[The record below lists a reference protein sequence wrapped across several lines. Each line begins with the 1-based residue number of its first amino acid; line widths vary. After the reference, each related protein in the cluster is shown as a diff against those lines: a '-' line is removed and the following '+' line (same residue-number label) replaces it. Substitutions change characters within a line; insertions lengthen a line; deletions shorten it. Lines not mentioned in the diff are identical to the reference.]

1 MGAYIA
7 TGLFNIGINDENF
20 TAYALFNEQIYSDKY
35 YDRLGAIIGIGYACA
50 GKQKE
55 SLLDELIPIMIEGDS
70 STETSSYASLSM
82 GLAFCGTS
90 NIEYQNTITDAIFE
104 ILKERSEE

>member
-35 YDRLGAIIGIGYACA
+35 YDRLG
-50 GKQKE
+50 KNQKK
-55 SLLDELIPIMIEGDS
+55 L
-70 STETSSYASLSM
+70 
-82 GLAFCGTS
+82 
-90 NIEYQNTITDAIFE
+90 QK
-104 ILKERSEE
+104 LKKKKFIY

>member
-35 YDRLGAIIGIGYACA
+35 YDRLG
-50 GKQKE
+50 KNQKKLKKLKKKKIY
-55 SLLDELIPIMIEGDS
+55 LLKV
-70 STETSSYASLSM
+70 
-82 GLAFCGTS
+82 
-90 NIEYQNTITDAIFE
+90 N
-104 ILKERSEE
+104 